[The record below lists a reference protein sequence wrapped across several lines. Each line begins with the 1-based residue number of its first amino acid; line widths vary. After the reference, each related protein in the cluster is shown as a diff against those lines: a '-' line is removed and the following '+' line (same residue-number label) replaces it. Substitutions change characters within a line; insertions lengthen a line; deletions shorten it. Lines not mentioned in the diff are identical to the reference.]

1 MIEANFLIPQNADM
15 CVREREEIGKKDDTH
30 KQMFAFIV
38 FVGRRLFTL
47 SKNEKM
53 PNYFLKGIQLKSMF
67 FERRGCCIVTM
78 AKHCLRQI
86 SHNLI
91 SSLIEATVLCP
102 MT

>member
-67 FERRGCCIVTM
+67 FR
-78 AKHCLRQI
+78 
-86 SHNLI
+86 
-91 SSLIEATVLCP
+91 
-102 MT
+102 

>member
-67 FERRGCCIVTM
+67 FREERVLHCHDGQTLFTPNQPQSDIVP
-78 AKHCLRQI
+78 H
-86 SHNLI
+86 
-91 SSLIEATVLCP
+91 
-102 MT
+102 